1 MEPNRKKMDELIR
14 ATAALHT
21 DKDATAQESILV
33 LLSLACVVANET
45 FASKEYLQA
54 QLEQSY
60 DHISNGAKQHLM
72 Q

>member
-1 MEPNRKKMDELIR
+1 MEPNRKKMDKLLR

-21 DKDATAQESILV
+21 DDDVTTQESILV
-33 LLSLACVVANET
+33 LFSLICVIAHET
-45 FASKEYLQA
+45 CTSKEYLQA